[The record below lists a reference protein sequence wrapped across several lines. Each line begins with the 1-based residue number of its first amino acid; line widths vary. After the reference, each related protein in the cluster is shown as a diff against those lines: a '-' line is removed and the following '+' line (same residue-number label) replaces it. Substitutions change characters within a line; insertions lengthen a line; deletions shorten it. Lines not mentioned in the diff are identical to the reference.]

1 MMKFLIKGQ
10 NIETLEHEILAAD
23 QIAFRRLYFV
33 FDSNW
38 KPLHKVVQLSQ
49 DEITYNRVL
58 GTSETSCL
66 LPSELHAGA
75 VKMSLFGYDT
85 DADETVRATTIVH
98 TLHIRPSGF
107 SEESET
113 PVPPTPDL
121 YQQLLQ
127 EIEKK
132 QGADGKSAYEIAVA
146 NGFSGTESEW
156 LLSLKGTDGVDGRD
170 GKDGANGKDGV
181 DGKNGAN
188 GIDGKDGENG
198 KSAYEIAVANDFSG
212 TETEWLE
219 SLKGAD
225 GKDGVDGKDGKDGIT
240 PDLSDYL
247 KTEDLTEFKDSTQY
261 QFQTQSETILS
272 LENRIIMLESQLSGT
287 TTVTIFSACENALT
301 LYGSELY
308 TIYNSAYNSI
318 SDFAANY
325 SHFFSADNDYQL
337 SFSTD
342 DFGWNGT
349 VYVVCTKELSLT
361 ESSRILLTYLSGA
374 TEAGELFLVKKPEHL
389 DVPISVYVYTCIQ
402 NGTAI
407 QPDFQ
412 WMQSE
417 TAVTTLTSC
426 NVTGTYYFAFAAHSN
441 NTSPKIQKIQIL
453 GG

>member
-38 KPLHKVVQLSQ
+38 KPLHKVVQFSQ

-85 DADETVRATTIVH
+85 DAAETVRATTVIH

-132 QGADGKSAYEIAVA
+132 QGADGKSAYEVAVA

-156 LLSLKGTDGVDGRD
+156 LLSLKGTDGVDG
-170 GKDGANGKDGV
+170 KDGVNGKDGT
-181 DGKNGAN
+181 N
-188 GIDGKDGENG
+188 GINGENG
-198 KSAYEIAVANDFSG
+198 KSSYEIAVANGFSG
-212 TETEWLE
+212 TESEWLK
-219 SLKGAD
+219 SLKG
-225 GKDGVDGKDGKDGIT
+225 VDGKDGIT

-287 TTVTIFSACENALT
+287 TTVTIFSACESALT

-342 DFGWNGT
+342 DFGWNST

-407 QPDFQ
+407 QPSFQ

-441 NTSPKIQKIQIL
+441 NTSPKIQKIEIL

>member
-23 QIAFRRLYFV
+23 QIAFQRLYFV

-38 KPLHKVVQLSQ
+38 KPLHKVVQFSQ
-49 DEITYNRVL
+49 DCITYNRVL

-75 VKMSLFGYDT
+75 VKMSLFGYDA
-85 DADETVRATTIVH
+85 DADETVRATTIIH

-132 QGADGKSAYEIAVA
+132 QGADGKSAYEVAVA

-156 LLSLKGTDGVDGRD
+156 LLSLKGAD
-170 GKDGANGKDGV
+170 GKD
-181 DGKNGAN
+181 GAN
-188 GIDGKDGENG
+188 GIDGKDRENG
-198 KSAYEIAVANDFSG
+198 KSAYEIAVANGFSG
-212 TETEWLE
+212 TESEWLK

-225 GKDGVDGKDGKDGIT
+225 GKDGVDGKDGKDGVT
-240 PDLSDYL
+240 PSLSDYL
-247 KTEDLTEFKDSTQY
+247 KAEDFMAFEDSTQY

-325 SHFFSADNDYQL
+325 SHFFSADNDYSL

-342 DFGWNGT
+342 DFGWDGT
-349 VYVVCTKELSLT
+349 VYVVCTKELLLT

-374 TEAGELFLVKKPEHL
+374 TEVGELFLVQKPEHL

-426 NVTGTYYFAFAAHSN
+426 GVSGTYYFGFAAHSN

>member
-23 QIAFRRLYFV
+23 QIAFQRLYFV

-38 KPLHKVVQLSQ
+38 KPLHKVVQFSQ
-49 DEITYNRVL
+49 DCITYNRVL

-75 VKMSLFGYDT
+75 VKMSLFGYDA
-85 DADETVRATTIVH
+85 DADETVRATTIIH

-132 QGADGKSAYEIAVA
+132 QGADGKSAYEVAVA

-156 LLSLKGTDGVDGRD
+156 LLSLKGAD
-170 GKDGANGKDGV
+170 GKDGANG
-181 DGKNGAN
+181 
-188 GIDGKDGENG
+188 IDGKGRENG
-198 KSAYEIAVANDFSG
+198 KSAYEIAVANGFSG
-212 TETEWLE
+212 TESEWLK

-225 GKDGVDGKDGKDGIT
+225 GKDGVDGKDGKDGVT
-240 PDLSDYL
+240 PSLSDYL
-247 KTEDLTEFKDSTQY
+247 KAEDFMAFEDSTQY

-272 LENRIIMLESQLSGT
+272 LENRIILLESQLSGT
-287 TTVTIFSACENALT
+287 TTITIFSACENALT
-301 LYGSELY
+301 LYGRELY

-325 SHFFSADNDYQL
+325 SHFFSADNDYSL

-342 DFGWNGT
+342 DFGWDGT
-349 VYVVCTKELSLT
+349 VYVVCTKELLLT

-374 TEAGELFLVKKPEHL
+374 TEAGELFLVQKPEHL

-426 NVTGTYYFAFAAHSN
+426 GVSGTYYFGFAAHSN

>member
-1 MMKFLIKGQ
+1 MKFLIKGQ

-23 QIAFRRLYFV
+23 QIAFQRLYFV

-38 KPLHKVVQLSQ
+38 KPLHKVVQFSQ
-49 DEITYNRVL
+49 DCITYNRVL

-75 VKMSLFGYDT
+75 VKMSLFGYDA
-85 DADETVRATTIVH
+85 DADETVRATTIIH

-132 QGADGKSAYEIAVA
+132 QGADGKSAYEVAVA

-156 LLSLKGTDGVDGRD
+156 LLSLKGAD
-170 GKDGANGKDGV
+170 GKD
-181 DGKNGAN
+181 GAN
-188 GIDGKDGENG
+188 GIDGKDRENG
-198 KSAYEIAVANDFSG
+198 KSAYEIAVANGFSG
-212 TETEWLE
+212 TESEWLK

-225 GKDGVDGKDGKDGIT
+225 GKDGVDGKDGKDGVT
-240 PDLSDYL
+240 PSLSDYL
-247 KTEDLTEFKDSTQY
+247 KAEDFMAFEDSTQY

-272 LENRIIMLESQLSGT
+272 LENRIILLESQLSGT
-287 TTVTIFSACENALT
+287 TTITIFSAYENALT
-301 LYGSELY
+301 LYGRELY

-325 SHFFSADNDYQL
+325 SHFFSADNDYSL

-342 DFGWNGT
+342 DFGWDGT
-349 VYVVCTKELSLT
+349 VYVVCTKELLLT

-374 TEAGELFLVKKPEHL
+374 TEAGELFLVQKPEHL

-426 NVTGTYYFAFAAHSN
+426 GVSGTYYFGFAAHSN

>member
-23 QIAFRRLYFV
+23 QIAFQRLYFV

-38 KPLHKVVQLSQ
+38 KPLHKVVQFSQ
-49 DEITYNRVL
+49 DCITYNRVL

-75 VKMSLFGYDT
+75 VKMSLFGYDA
-85 DADETVRATTIVH
+85 DADETVRATTIIH

-132 QGADGKSAYEIAVA
+132 QGADGKSAYEVAVA

-156 LLSLKGTDGVDGRD
+156 LLSLKGAD
-170 GKDGANGKDGV
+170 GKD
-181 DGKNGAN
+181 GAN
-188 GIDGKDGENG
+188 GIDGKDRENG
-198 KSAYEIAVANDFSG
+198 KSAYEIAVANGFSG
-212 TETEWLE
+212 TESEWLK

-225 GKDGVDGKDGKDGIT
+225 GKDGVDGKDGKDGVT
-240 PDLSDYL
+240 PSLSDYL
-247 KTEDLTEFKDSTQY
+247 KAEDFMDFEDSTQY

-272 LENRIIMLESQLSGT
+272 LENRIILLESQLSGT
-287 TTVTIFSACENALT
+287 TTITIFSACENALT
-301 LYGSELY
+301 LYGRELY

-325 SHFFSADNDYQL
+325 SHFFSADNDYSL

-342 DFGWNGT
+342 DFGWDGT
-349 VYVVCTKELSLT
+349 VYVVCTKELLLT

-374 TEAGELFLVKKPEHL
+374 TEAGELFLVQKPEHL

-426 NVTGTYYFAFAAHSN
+426 GVSGTYYFGFAAHSN

>member
-23 QIAFRRLYFV
+23 QIAFQRLYFV

-38 KPLHKVVQLSQ
+38 KPLHKVVQFSQ
-49 DEITYNRVL
+49 DCITYNRVL

-75 VKMSLFGYDT
+75 VKMSLFGYDA
-85 DADETVRATTIVH
+85 DADETVRATTIIH
-98 TLHIRPSGF
+98 ALHIRPSGF

-132 QGADGKSAYEIAVA
+132 QGADGKSAYEVAVA

-156 LLSLKGTDGVDGRD
+156 LLSLKGAD
-170 GKDGANGKDGV
+170 GKD
-181 DGKNGAN
+181 GAN
-188 GIDGKDGENG
+188 GIDGKDRENG
-198 KSAYEIAVANDFSG
+198 KSAYEIAVANGFSG
-212 TETEWLE
+212 TESEWLK

-225 GKDGVDGKDGKDGIT
+225 GKDGVDGKDGKDGVT
-240 PDLSDYL
+240 PSLSDYL
-247 KTEDLTEFKDSTQY
+247 KAEDFMAFEDSTQY

-272 LENRIIMLESQLSGT
+272 LENRIILLESQLSGT
-287 TTVTIFSACENALT
+287 TTITIFSACENALT
-301 LYGSELY
+301 LYGRELY

-325 SHFFSADNDYQL
+325 SHFFSADNDYSL

-342 DFGWNGT
+342 DFGWDGT
-349 VYVVCTKELSLT
+349 VYVVCTKELLLT
-361 ESSRILLTYLSGA
+361 ESSRILLTYLSRA
-374 TEAGELFLVKKPEHL
+374 TEAGELFLVQKPEHL

-426 NVTGTYYFAFAAHSN
+426 GVSGTYYFGFAAHSN

-453 GG
+453 GD

>member
-23 QIAFRRLYFV
+23 QIAFQRLYFV

-38 KPLHKVVQLSQ
+38 KPLHKVVQFSQ
-49 DEITYNRVL
+49 DCITYNRVL

-75 VKMSLFGYDT
+75 VKMSLFGYDA
-85 DADETVRATTIVH
+85 DADETVRATTIIH

-132 QGADGKSAYEIAVA
+132 QGADGKSAYEVAVA

-156 LLSLKGTDGVDGRD
+156 LLSLKGAD
-170 GKDGANGKDGV
+170 GKD
-181 DGKNGAN
+181 GAN
-188 GIDGKDGENG
+188 GIDGKDRENG
-198 KSAYEIAVANDFSG
+198 KSAYEIAVANGFSG
-212 TETEWLE
+212 TESEWLK

-225 GKDGVDGKDGKDGIT
+225 GKDGVDGKDGKDGVT
-240 PDLSDYL
+240 PSLSDYL
-247 KTEDLTEFKDSTQY
+247 KAEDFMAFEDSTQY

-272 LENRIIMLESQLSGT
+272 LENRIILLESQLSGT
-287 TTVTIFSACENALT
+287 TTITIFSACENALT
-301 LYGSELY
+301 LYGRELY

-325 SHFFSADNDYQL
+325 SHFFSADNDYSL

-342 DFGWNGT
+342 DFGWDGT
-349 VYVVCTKELSLT
+349 VYVVCTKELLLT

-374 TEAGELFLVKKPEHL
+374 TEAGELFLVQKPEHL

-426 NVTGTYYFAFAAHSN
+426 DVSGTYYFGFAAHSN

>member
-23 QIAFRRLYFV
+23 QIAFQRLYFV

-38 KPLHKVVQLSQ
+38 KPLHKVVQFSQ
-49 DEITYNRVL
+49 DCITYNRVL

-75 VKMSLFGYDT
+75 VKMSLFGYDA
-85 DADETVRATTIVH
+85 DADETVRATTIIH

-132 QGADGKSAYEIAVA
+132 QGADGKSAYEVAVA

-156 LLSLKGTDGVDGRD
+156 LLSLKGAD
-170 GKDGANGKDGV
+170 GKD
-181 DGKNGAN
+181 GAN
-188 GIDGKDGENG
+188 GIDGKDRENG
-198 KSAYEIAVANDFSG
+198 KSAYEIAVANGFSG
-212 TETEWLE
+212 TESEWLK

-225 GKDGVDGKDGKDGIT
+225 GKDGVDGKDGKDGVT
-240 PDLSDYL
+240 PSLSDYL
-247 KTEDLTEFKDSTQY
+247 KAEDFMAFEDSTQY

-272 LENRIIMLESQLSGT
+272 LENRIILLESQLSGT
-287 TTVTIFSACENALT
+287 TTITIFSACENALT
-301 LYGSELY
+301 LYGRELY

-325 SHFFSADNDYQL
+325 SHFFSADNDYSL

-342 DFGWNGT
+342 DFGWDGT
-349 VYVVCTKELSLT
+349 V
-361 ESSRILLTYLSGA
+361 
-374 TEAGELFLVKKPEHL
+374 
-389 DVPISVYVYTCIQ
+389 
-402 NGTAI
+402 
-407 QPDFQ
+407 
-412 WMQSE
+412 
-417 TAVTTLTSC
+417 
-426 NVTGTYYFAFAAHSN
+426 
-441 NTSPKIQKIQIL
+441 
-453 GG
+453 

>member
-10 NIETLEHEILAAD
+10 NIETLEHEILAAN

-38 KPLHKVVQLSQ
+38 KPLHKVVQFSQ
-49 DEITYNRVL
+49 DCITYNRVL

-85 DADETVRATTIVH
+85 DAAETVRATTVIH

-132 QGADGKSAYEIAVA
+132 QGADGKSAYEVAVA

-156 LLSLKGTDGVDGRD
+156 LLSLKGTDGVDG
-170 GKDGANGKDGV
+170 KDGVNGKDGT
-181 DGKNGAN
+181 N
-188 GIDGKDGENG
+188 GINGENG
-198 KSAYEIAVANDFSG
+198 KSSYEIAVANGFSG
-212 TETEWLE
+212 TESEWLK
-219 SLKGAD
+219 SLKG
-225 GKDGVDGKDGKDGIT
+225 VDGKDGIT

-318 SDFAANY
+318 ADFAANY

-342 DFGWNGT
+342 DFGWNST

-441 NTSPKIQKIQIL
+441 NTSPKIQKIEIL

>member
-38 KPLHKVVQLSQ
+38 KPLHKVVQFSQ

-85 DADETVRATTIVH
+85 DAAETVRATTVIH

-132 QGADGKSAYEIAVA
+132 QGADGKSAYEVAVA

-156 LLSLKGTDGVDGRD
+156 LLSLKGTDGVDG
-170 GKDGANGKDGV
+170 KDGVNGKDGT
-181 DGKNGAN
+181 N
-188 GIDGKDGENG
+188 GINGENG
-198 KSAYEIAVANDFSG
+198 KSSYEIAVANGFSG
-212 TETEWLE
+212 TESEWLK
-219 SLKGAD
+219 SLKG
-225 GKDGVDGKDGKDGIT
+225 VDGKDGIT

-342 DFGWNGT
+342 DFGWNST

-402 NGTAI
+402 NGTAT
-407 QPDFQ
+407 QPSFQ

-441 NTSPKIQKIQIL
+441 NTSPKIQKIEIL

>member
-23 QIAFRRLYFV
+23 QIAFQRLYFV

-38 KPLHKVVQLSQ
+38 KPLHKVVQFSQ
-49 DEITYNRVL
+49 DCITYNRVL

-75 VKMSLFGYDT
+75 VKMSLFGYDA
-85 DADETVRATTIVH
+85 DADETVRATTIIH

-132 QGADGKSAYEIAVA
+132 QGADGKSAYEVAVA

-156 LLSLKGTDGVDGRD
+156 LLSLKGAD
-170 GKDGANGKDGV
+170 GKD
-181 DGKNGAN
+181 GAN
-188 GIDGKDGENG
+188 GIDGKDRENG
-198 KSAYEIAVANDFSG
+198 KSAYEIAVANGFSG
-212 TETEWLE
+212 TESEWLK

-225 GKDGVDGKDGKDGIT
+225 GKDGVDGKDGKDGVT
-240 PDLSDYL
+240 PSLSDYL
-247 KTEDLTEFKDSTQY
+247 KAEDFMAFEDSTQY

-272 LENRIIMLESQLSGT
+272 LENRIILLESQLSGT
-287 TTVTIFSACENALT
+287 TTITIFSACENALT
-301 LYGSELY
+301 LYGRELY

-325 SHFFSADNDYQL
+325 SHFFSADNDYSL

-342 DFGWNGT
+342 DFGWDGT
-349 VYVVCTKELSLT
+349 VYVVCTKELLLT
-361 ESSRILLTYLSGA
+361 ESSRILLTYLSRA
-374 TEAGELFLVKKPEHL
+374 TEAGELFLVQKPEHL

-426 NVTGTYYFAFAAHSN
+426 GVSGTYYFGFAAHSN

>member
-1 MMKFLIKGQ
+1 MKFLIKGQ

-23 QIAFRRLYFV
+23 QIAFQRLYFV

-38 KPLHKVVQLSQ
+38 KPLHKVVQFSQ
-49 DEITYNRVL
+49 DCITYNRVL

-75 VKMSLFGYDT
+75 VKMSLFGYDA
-85 DADETVRATTIVH
+85 DADETVRATTIIH

-132 QGADGKSAYEIAVA
+132 QGADGKSAYEVAVA

-156 LLSLKGTDGVDGRD
+156 LLSLKGAD
-170 GKDGANGKDGV
+170 GKD
-181 DGKNGAN
+181 GAN
-188 GIDGKDGENG
+188 GIDGKDRENG
-198 KSAYEIAVANDFSG
+198 KSAYEIAVANGFSG
-212 TETEWLE
+212 TESEWLK

-225 GKDGVDGKDGKDGIT
+225 GKDGVDGKDGKDGVT
-240 PDLSDYL
+240 PSLSDYL
-247 KTEDLTEFKDSTQY
+247 KAEDFMAFEDSTQY

-272 LENRIIMLESQLSGT
+272 LENRIILLESQLSGT
-287 TTVTIFSACENALT
+287 TTITIFSACENALT
-301 LYGSELY
+301 LYGRELY

-325 SHFFSADNDYQL
+325 SHFFSADNDYSL

-342 DFGWNGT
+342 DFGWDGT
-349 VYVVCTKELSLT
+349 VYVVCTKELLLT

-374 TEAGELFLVKKPEHL
+374 TEAGELFLVQKPEYL

-426 NVTGTYYFAFAAHSN
+426 GVSGTYYFGFAAHSN

>member
-23 QIAFRRLYFV
+23 QIAFQRLYFV

-38 KPLHKVVQLSQ
+38 KPLHKVVQFSQ
-49 DEITYNRVL
+49 DCITYNRVL

-75 VKMSLFGYDT
+75 VKMSLFGYDA
-85 DADETVRATTIVH
+85 DADETVRATTIIH

-132 QGADGKSAYEIAVA
+132 QGADGKSAYEVAVA

-156 LLSLKGTDGVDGRD
+156 LLSLKGAD
-170 GKDGANGKDGV
+170 GKD
-181 DGKNGAN
+181 GAN
-188 GIDGKDGENG
+188 GIDGKDRENG
-198 KSAYEIAVANDFSG
+198 KSAYEIAVANGFSG
-212 TETEWLE
+212 TESEWLK

-225 GKDGVDGKDGKDGIT
+225 GKDGVDGKDGKDGVT
-240 PDLSDYL
+240 PSLSDYL
-247 KTEDLTEFKDSTQY
+247 KAEDFMAFEDSTQY

-272 LENRIIMLESQLSGT
+272 LENRIILLESQLSGT
-287 TTVTIFSACENALT
+287 TTITIFSACENALT
-301 LYGSELY
+301 LYGRELY

-325 SHFFSADNDYQL
+325 SHFFSADNDYSL

-342 DFGWNGT
+342 DFGWDGT
-349 VYVVCTKELSLT
+349 VYVVCTKELLLT

-374 TEAGELFLVKKPEHL
+374 TEAGELFLVQKPEHL

-426 NVTGTYYFAFAAHSN
+426 GVSGTYYFGFAAHSN
-441 NTSPKIQKIQIL
+441 NTSPKIQKI
-453 GG
+453 

>member
-1 MMKFLIKGQ
+1 
-10 NIETLEHEILAAD
+10 
-23 QIAFRRLYFV
+23 
-33 FDSNW
+33 
-38 KPLHKVVQLSQ
+38 
-49 DEITYNRVL
+49 
-58 GTSETSCL
+58 
-66 LPSELHAGA
+66 
-75 VKMSLFGYDT
+75 MSLKGT
-85 DADETVRATTIVH
+85 DGV
-98 TLHIRPSGF
+98 
-107 SEESET
+107 
-113 PVPPTPDL
+113 
-121 YQQLLQ
+121 
-127 EIEKK
+127 
-132 QGADGKSAYEIAVA
+132 DGKDGVNGKDGTNGINGENGKSSYEIAVA

-156 LLSLKGTDGVDGRD
+156 LKSLKGV
-170 GKDGANGKDGV
+170 
-181 DGKNGAN
+181 
-188 GIDGKDGENG
+188 
-198 KSAYEIAVANDFSG
+198 
-212 TETEWLE
+212 
-219 SLKGAD
+219 
-225 GKDGVDGKDGKDGIT
+225 DGKDGIT

-261 QFQTQSETILS
+261 QFQTQSEIILS

-342 DFGWNGT
+342 DFGWNST

-407 QPDFQ
+407 QPSFQ

-441 NTSPKIQKIQIL
+441 NTSPKIQKIEIL

>member
-1 MMKFLIKGQ
+1 MGK
-10 NIETLEHEILAAD
+10 D
-23 QIAFRRLYFV
+23 
-33 FDSNW
+33 
-38 KPLHKVVQLSQ
+38 
-49 DEITYNRVL
+49 
-58 GTSETSCL
+58 GTNGINGEN
-66 LPSELHAGA
+66 
-75 VKMSLFGYDT
+75 
-85 DADETVRATTIVH
+85 
-98 TLHIRPSGF
+98 
-107 SEESET
+107 
-113 PVPPTPDL
+113 
-121 YQQLLQ
+121 
-127 EIEKK
+127 
-132 QGADGKSAYEIAVA
+132 GKSSYEIAVA

-156 LLSLKGTDGVDGRD
+156 LKSLKGV
-170 GKDGANGKDGV
+170 
-181 DGKNGAN
+181 
-188 GIDGKDGENG
+188 
-198 KSAYEIAVANDFSG
+198 
-212 TETEWLE
+212 
-219 SLKGAD
+219 
-225 GKDGVDGKDGKDGIT
+225 DGKDGIT

-318 SDFAANY
+318 ADFAANY

-441 NTSPKIQKIQIL
+441 NTSPKIQKIEIL

>member
-23 QIAFRRLYFV
+23 QIAFQRLYFV

-38 KPLHKVVQLSQ
+38 KPLHKVVQFSQ
-49 DEITYNRVL
+49 DCITYNRVL

-75 VKMSLFGYDT
+75 VKMSLFGYDA
-85 DADETVRATTIVH
+85 DADETVRATTIIH

-132 QGADGKSAYEIAVA
+132 QGADGKSAYEVAVA

-156 LLSLKGTDGVDGRD
+156 LLSLKGAD
-170 GKDGANGKDGV
+170 GKD
-181 DGKNGAN
+181 GAN
-188 GIDGKDGENG
+188 GIDGKDRENG
-198 KSAYEIAVANDFSG
+198 KSAYEIAVANGFSG
-212 TETEWLE
+212 TESEWLK

-225 GKDGVDGKDGKDGIT
+225 GKDGVDGKDGKDGVT
-240 PDLSDYL
+240 PSLSDYL
-247 KTEDLTEFKDSTQY
+247 KAEDFMAFEDSTQY

-272 LENRIIMLESQLSGT
+272 LENRIILLESQLSGT
-287 TTVTIFSACENALT
+287 TTITIFSACENALT
-301 LYGSELY
+301 LYGRELY

-325 SHFFSADNDYQL
+325 SHFFSADNDYSL

-342 DFGWNGT
+342 DFGWDGT
-349 VYVVCTKELSLT
+349 VYVVCTKELLLT

-374 TEAGELFLVKKPEHL
+374 TEAGELFLVQKPEHL

-426 NVTGTYYFAFAAHSN
+426 GVSGTYYFGFAAHSN

>member
-10 NIETLEHEILAAD
+10 NIETLEHEILAAN

-38 KPLHKVVQLSQ
+38 KPLHKVVQFSQ
-49 DEITYNRVL
+49 DCTTYNRVL

-85 DADETVRATTIVH
+85 DAAETVRATTVIH

-132 QGADGKSAYEIAVA
+132 QGADGKSAYEVAVA

-156 LLSLKGTDGVDGRD
+156 LLSLKGTDGVDG
-170 GKDGANGKDGV
+170 KDGVNGKDGT
-181 DGKNGAN
+181 N
-188 GIDGKDGENG
+188 GINGENG
-198 KSAYEIAVANDFSG
+198 KSSYEIAVANGFSG
-212 TETEWLE
+212 TESEWLK
-219 SLKGAD
+219 SLKG
-225 GKDGVDGKDGKDGIT
+225 VDGKDGIT

-318 SDFAANY
+318 ADFAANY

-342 DFGWNGT
+342 DFGWNST

-441 NTSPKIQKIQIL
+441 NTSPKIQKIEIL

>member
-10 NIETLEHEILAAD
+10 NIETLEHEILAAN

-38 KPLHKVVQLSQ
+38 KPLHKVVQFSQ
-49 DEITYNRVL
+49 DCITYNRVL

-85 DADETVRATTIVH
+85 DAAETVRATTVIH

-132 QGADGKSAYEIAVA
+132 QGADGKSAYEVAVA

-156 LLSLKGTDGVDGRD
+156 LLSLKGTDGVDG
-170 GKDGANGKDGV
+170 KDGVNGKDGT
-181 DGKNGAN
+181 N
-188 GIDGKDGENG
+188 GINGENG
-198 KSAYEIAVANDFSG
+198 KSSYEIAVANGFSG
-212 TETEWLE
+212 TESEWLK
-219 SLKGAD
+219 SLKG
-225 GKDGVDGKDGKDGIT
+225 VDGKDGIT

-247 KTEDLTEFKDSTQY
+247 KTENLTEFKDSTQY

-318 SDFAANY
+318 ADFAANY

-342 DFGWNGT
+342 DFGWNST

-441 NTSPKIQKIQIL
+441 NTSPKIQKIEIL

>member
-23 QIAFRRLYFV
+23 QIAFQRLYFV

-38 KPLHKVVQLSQ
+38 KPLHKVVQFSQ
-49 DEITYNRVL
+49 DCITYNRVL

-75 VKMSLFGYDT
+75 VKMSLFGYDA
-85 DADETVRATTIVH
+85 DADETVRATTIIH

-132 QGADGKSAYEIAVA
+132 QGADGKSAYEVAVA

-156 LLSLKGTDGVDGRD
+156 LLSLKGAD
-170 GKDGANGKDGV
+170 GKD
-181 DGKNGAN
+181 GAN
-188 GIDGKDGENG
+188 GIDGKDRENG
-198 KSAYEIAVANDFSG
+198 KSAYEIAVANGFSG
-212 TETEWLE
+212 TESEWLK

-225 GKDGVDGKDGKDGIT
+225 GKDGVDGKDGKDGVT
-240 PDLSDYL
+240 PSLSDYL
-247 KTEDLTEFKDSTQY
+247 KAEDFMAFEDSTQY

-272 LENRIIMLESQLSGT
+272 LENRIILLESQLSGT
-287 TTVTIFSACENALT
+287 TTITIFSACENALT
-301 LYGSELY
+301 LYGRELY

-325 SHFFSADNDYQL
+325 SHFFYADNDYSL

-342 DFGWNGT
+342 DFGWDGT
-349 VYVVCTKELSLT
+349 VYVVCTKELLLT

-374 TEAGELFLVKKPEHL
+374 TEAGELFLVQKPEHL

-426 NVTGTYYFAFAAHSN
+426 GVSGTYYFGFAAHSN